1 MPLTKAVN
9 SPGQSFIYGQS
20 LQMSYL
26 PDSLILHCVPAL
38 TCWGIVNYVNFILFW
53 TSPLCFFYSPSYFP
67 PPGSFML
74 FLLSLFHFSPSSLIL
89 LLYLSPPIY
98 PSSSVFCS
106 SMLCLPTE
114 IPWRG
119 IGQRGEECLRL
130 WLVQQRHARGA
141 DRSAAQAWDSHRRQA
156 ELCQTGQGVRH
167 QEHKTLGWHT
177 QYLINTQTQCH
188 IVRETSQKVAREGR
202 GLINRHDL
210 IAYLAMLWISSKAQ
224 ACHIHFHLWW

>member
-1 MPLTKAVN
+1 
-9 SPGQSFIYGQS
+9 
-20 LQMSYL
+20 MSYL

-38 TCWGIVNYVNFILFW
+38 TRWGIVNHVNFILFW
-53 TSPLCFFYSPSYFP
+53 TSPLSVFSIRLPIFLPLALLCFFYYLSFISLLLHSYF
-67 PPGSFML
+67 FY
-74 FLLSLFHFSPSSLIL
+74 
-89 LLYLSPPIY
+89 YLSPPIS

-141 DRSAAQAWDSHRRQA
+141 DRSAAQARDSHRRQA

-177 QYLINTQTQCH
+177 QNLINTQTQRH
-188 IVRETSQKVAREGR
+188 TVRETSQKVVREGR

-210 IAYLAMLWISSKAQ
+210 IAYLAMLWIPSRAQ
-224 ACHIHFHLWW
+224 ACHIHFHLWWETKRQ